1 MAKIVV
7 MPKLGLTMK
16 EGTIVR
22 WIKKEGENI
31 NAEEAFF
38 EVSTDKLTN
47 EIEANESGVVRKL
60 LSEEGDSVEC
70 LKPVAIIAAADE
82 DISALLKQCNVEE
95 AQEEKGENKIVE
107 QNISASSENKPKKRI
122 KAAPAAKKLAAES
135 SIDLEI
141 IRGTGSEG
149 RIVVKDIEDY
159 IENQK
164 NKAKISPVA
173 DKMAKKLN
181 VDISEINKD
190 GRIMKEDVLAFVNN
204 SIDTEKKSEEK
215 RIPMTPMRKVISSRM
230 YESWSVSPV
239 VNYNM
244 RADITS
250 LKRFKNEL
258 KDICKLTYTDLL
270 VKIVSK
276 ALLEFP
282 LVNCSIDGEE
292 LIIRNYANIGV
303 AVAIE
308 GGLVVPVVKHAEE
321 KGLKEISDEVKSLS
335 SRAKAN
341 GLTPNDMSSGTFT
354 ITNLGMFGMESF
366 SPIINQ
372 PEVAILGVNKIEE
385 TPILKNGEIVVKP
398 LMNLSLTADHRA
410 VDGAVAAQFLA
421 KVKEL
426 IEKPEILIL

>member
-16 EGTIVR
+16 EGTIVK
-22 WIKKEGENI
+22 WTKKEGDQI
-31 NAEEAFF
+31 NAGEVLF

-60 LSEEGDSVEC
+60 LSKEGDSVEC
-70 LKPVAIIAAADE
+70 LKPVAIIAAAAE
-82 DISALLKQCNVEE
+82 DISALLKECNVEE
-95 AQEEKGENKIVE
+95 VQEENIENKSE
-107 QNISASSENKPKKRI
+107 KENISLKSENKTKKRI
-122 KAAPAAKKLAAES
+122 KAAPAAKKLAVENN
-135 SIDLEI
+135 IDLELI
-141 IRGTGSEG
+141 IGTGPEG
-149 RIVVKDIEDY
+149 RIVIKDVENY
-159 IENQK
+159 IENEK
-164 NKAKISPVA
+164 GKAKTSPVA
-173 DKMAKKLN
+173 DKMAKELK
-181 VDISEINKD
+181 VDISQINKD
-190 GRIMKEDVLAFVNN
+190 GRIMREDILAFADNN
-204 SIDTEKKSEEK
+204 TNIEKKFEEK

-230 YESWSVSPV
+230 HESWSVSPV

-244 RADITS
+244 RADITN
-250 LKRFKNEL
+250 LKRIKSEL

-276 ALLEFP
+276 ALLQFP

-303 AVAIE
+303 AVAID
-308 GGLVVPVVKHAEE
+308 GGLVVPVVKHAEK
-321 KGLKEISDEVKSLS
+321 KGLKEISEEVKNLS
-335 SRAKAN
+335 SKAKSN
-341 GLTPNDMSSGTFT
+341 ELNPNDMTGGTFT

-385 TPILKNGEIVVKP
+385 TPIIKNGEVVVKP

>member
-173 DKMAKKLN
+173 DKMAKELN

>member
-16 EGTIVR
+16 EGTIVK

-31 NAEEAFF
+31 NAGEAFF

-60 LSEEGDSVEC
+60 LSKEGDSVEC

-95 AQEEKGENKIVE
+95 AQEEKGENKTVE
-107 QNISASSENKPKKRI
+107 QNISASSENRPKKRI
-122 KAAPAAKKLAAES
+122 KAAPAAKKLASEND
-135 SIDLEI
+135 IDLEI
-141 IRGTGSEG
+141 IRGTGPEG

-173 DKMAKKLN
+173 DKMAKELN

-204 SIDTEKKSEEK
+204 SIDTEKKSGEK

-244 RADITS
+244 RADITN

-341 GLTPNDMSSGTFT
+341 GLTPNDMSGGTFT

-372 PEVAILGVNKIEE
+372 PEVAILGANKIEE

>member
-16 EGTIVR
+16 EGTIVK
-22 WIKKEGENI
+22 WTKKEGDQI
-31 NAEEAFF
+31 NAGEVLF

-60 LSEEGDSVEC
+60 LSKEGDSVEC

-82 DISALLKQCNVEE
+82 DISDLLKECNVEE
-95 AQEEKGENKIVE
+95 AQEENIENKSE
-107 QNISASSENKPKKRI
+107 KENISLKSENKAKKRI
-122 KAAPAAKKLAAES
+122 KAAPAAKKLATENN
-135 SIDLEI
+135 IDLELI
-141 IRGTGSEG
+141 TGTGPDG
-149 RIVVKDIEDY
+149 RIVIKDVENY
-159 IENQK
+159 IENEK
-164 NKAKISPVA
+164 GKAKTSPVA
-173 DKMAKKLN
+173 DKMAKELK
-181 VDISEINKD
+181 VDISQINKD
-190 GRIMKEDVLAFVNN
+190 GRIMREDILAFANN
-204 SIDTEKKSEEK
+204 NANTEKEFEEK

-230 YESWSVSPV
+230 HESWSVSPV

-244 RADITS
+244 RADITN
-250 LKRFKNEL
+250 LKRVKSEL

-276 ALLEFP
+276 ALLQFP

-303 AVAIE
+303 AVAID

-321 KGLKEISDEVKSLS
+321 KGLKEISEEVKNLS
-335 SRAKAN
+335 SKAKGN
-341 GLTPNDMSSGTFT
+341 ELNPNDMTGGTFT

-385 TPILKNGEIVVKP
+385 TPSIKNGEVVVKS

>member
-16 EGTIVR
+16 EGTIVK
-22 WIKKEGENI
+22 WTKKEGEQI
-31 NAEEAFF
+31 NSGEVLF

-60 LSEEGDSVEC
+60 LSKEGDSVEC

-82 DISALLKQCNVEE
+82 DISALLKECNVEE
-95 AQEEKGENKIVE
+95 AQEESIENKNE
-107 QNISASSENKPKKRI
+107 KENISLKSENKTKKRI
-122 KAAPAAKKLAAES
+122 KAAPAAKKLAAENN
-135 SIDLEI
+135 IDLELI
-141 IRGTGSEG
+141 IGTGPEG
-149 RIVVKDIEDY
+149 RIVIKDVENY
-159 IENQK
+159 IENEK
-164 NKAKISPVA
+164 GKAKTSPIA
-173 DKMAKKLN
+173 DKMAKELK
-181 VDISEINKD
+181 VDISQINKD
-190 GRIMKEDVLAFVNN
+190 GRIMREDILAFANN
-204 SIDTEKKSEEK
+204 NANTEKEFEEK

-230 YESWSVSPV
+230 HESWSVSPV

-244 RADITS
+244 RADITN
-250 LKRFKNEL
+250 LKRVKSEL

-276 ALLEFP
+276 ALLQFP

-303 AVAIE
+303 AVAID

-321 KGLKEISDEVKSLS
+321 KGLKEISEEVKNLS
-335 SRAKAN
+335 SKAKGN
-341 GLTPNDMSSGTFT
+341 ELNPNDMIGGTFT

-385 TPILKNGEIVVKP
+385 TPIIKNGEVVVKP